1 MVRESS
7 FEQRQTPQGRALQ
20 GEGGASAQVLR
31 AERVGPAHKSVSKHT
46 TPLDGR
52 EKVGKVSECGGSGI
66 PQGR

>member
-1 MVRESS
+1 M
-7 FEQRQTPQGRALQ
+7 Q

-31 AERVGPAHKSVSKHT
+31 AERVGPAHRSVSKHT